1 MDKSP
6 NKLDLSQLFKSAFN
20 YWNATLRYQVLFS
33 IFYFSLMI
41 ILLAF
46 VYNYLGLSEK
56 VNSFAHLLTT
66 DLPAYQ
72 KKSEELGKTEEF
84 KLFTMAF
91 ILIKAIVFPLNIG
104 LLQIYRKIDLKEEIT
119 VNDLFTGYLGFNF
132 LKFAGYG
139 LFASSVY
146 LLTFSLFPL
155 NFVWILL
162 SFFISPLM
170 LFANQGIF
178 PALRLNFSALRK
190 NFGTILLCSIASI
203 LFSYSGILMFGI
215 GLVLT
220 FPFWNA
226 MIYALYQQLFNEM
239 K

>member
-20 YWNATLRYQVLFS
+20 YWSATLGYQLLFS
-33 IFYFSLMI
+33 IFYFSLLI
-41 ILLAF
+41 ILLSF
-46 VYNYLGLSEK
+46 VYNYLGLYAK

-66 DLPAYQ
+66 DFPAYQ
-72 KKSEELGKTEEF
+72 KKSEEMGKTEEF

-91 ILIKAIVFPLNIG
+91 VLIKALVFPLNIG
-104 LLQIYRKIDLKEEIT
+104 ILQIYRKLDLKEEINI
-119 VNDLFTGYLGFNF
+119 NDLFAGYMGFNF

-139 LFASSVY
+139 LFASSIY
-146 LLTFSLFPL
+146 FLTFSFFPL
-155 NFVWILL
+155 TILWVL
-162 SFFISPLM
+162 FSFFVSPLM

-178 PALRLNFSALRK
+178 PALQLNFAAVRK
-190 NFGTILLCSIASI
+190 NFGTILLCTIMSI
-203 LFSYSGILMFGI
+203 LFSYSGILMFGVGI
-215 GLVLT
+215 ALT

-226 MIYALYQQLFNEM
+226 MIYVLYQQLFNEI